1 MIYLSG
7 PMTGYIGWN
16 YQTFHEAAAYLRGKG
31 YEVFNPAE
39 VFDGVTSLPREVY
52 MKEDIRALL
61 DCETVMML
69 DGWKESEGAKLEYE
83 IAKAIGLPVLEFH
96 MTPKDGQERVK
107 VLS

>member
-16 YQTFHEAAAYLRGKG
+16 YDAFHNAAKYLRDMG

-39 VFDGVTSLPREVY
+39 VFGGETTLPREDY
-52 MKEDIRALL
+52 MREDIRALL
-61 DCETVMML
+61 DCDTVMML
-69 DGWKESEGAKLEYE
+69 DGWQESEGAKLEYE

-96 MTPKDGQERVK
+96 MGNTGRERVK
-107 VLS
+107 VIS

>member
-7 PMTGYIGWN
+7 PMTGYVGYN
-16 YQTFHEAAAYLRGKG
+16 YDTFHKAAEYLRNKG
-31 YEVFNPAE
+31 YTVFNPAE
-39 VFDGVTSLPREVY
+39 IFSGNTSLPREDY
-52 MKEDIRALL
+52 MREDIRALL

-69 DGWKESEGAKLEYE
+69 DGWQDSDGAKLEYE

-96 MTPKDGQERVK
+96 ISSKSSEGKIK